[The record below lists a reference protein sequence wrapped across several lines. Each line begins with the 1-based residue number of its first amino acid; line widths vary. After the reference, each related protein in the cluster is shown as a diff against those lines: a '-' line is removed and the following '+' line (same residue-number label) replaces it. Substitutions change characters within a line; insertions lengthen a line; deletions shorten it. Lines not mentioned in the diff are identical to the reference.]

1 MEFGFLAI
9 PTQKGRIAI
18 ITGANAGLGY
28 ETTKWFVQK
37 DIKVIMACRNLE
49 KADRAKTE
57 ILKEYSAADIEVMKL
72 DLSSLKSVR
81 SFASEFL
88 AKYEKL
94 DLLINNAGIMIPPY
108 SKTEDGFESQMG
120 ANYFGHFLLTSLLL
134 DVINNT
140 PNARIVSLSSNAHRS
155 GKINFDDIH
164 WEKKYSR
171 MKAYSQSKVACL
183 MFALELQDRLEN
195 TGQKTLSLAAHPGVS
210 NTELGKY
217 IPRVLYY
224 LLFPFFSFLTHSPKN
239 GALPTV
245 MAALDP
251 NVERGEYF
259 GPTNSNEMKGEPGR
273 AIIYKHALDQA
284 DRKKLWELSEKLT
297 AAR

>member
-1 MEFGFLAI
+1 MEFDFASI

-37 DIKVIMACRNLE
+37 NIKVIMACRNLE

-57 ILKEYSAADIEVMKL
+57 ILNEYPSADLEVMKL

-224 LLFPFFSFLTHSPKN
+224 LLFPLFSFLTHSPKN

-251 NVERGEYF
+251 YVEGGEYF
-259 GPTNSNEMKGEPGR
+259 GPTNSNEMKGEHGR

-284 DRKKLWELSEKLT
+284 ERKKLWELSEKLT

>member
-1 MEFGFLAI
+1 MEFDFLAI

-224 LLFPFFSFLTHSPKN
+224 LLFPLFSFLTHSPKN

-251 NVERGEYF
+251 YVEGGEYF

-284 DRKKLWELSEKLT
+284 ERKKLWELSEKLT